1 METIDVTK
9 LTEEQR
15 KELLKQLQQDETDI
29 RRARREA
36 YEMSKAAFMESVF
49 GMVDEQ
55 KAALDKFN
63 SDLVEGIK
71 DFRKVMEKYGQMRD
85 DQLSFTLIWNDN
97 KLIVKTNKVKRFD
110 ERADMAAARLIDFL
124 KAYIKRTDNGQNDP
138 LYQLAMK
145 MIERNRQGDLDY
157 KQVSNLYE
165 LEGRFNDPEYTA
177 IMELF
182 RESHIIEGTATHF
195 YFFRKSEN
203 GFWRKIELSFNQL

>member
-1 METIDVTK
+1 MEQIDVTK